1 MIERKHTRIPL
12 EVLCCLVYFTSYIT
26 RTNYGAVMSE
36 LIPAL
41 DLTKSL
47 ASMAVTGSFVTYGLG
62 QLFCGWLGDRVQ
74 PRQMISFGLF
84 CTALCNLIMPN
95 LSNPYVMAALWSFNG
110 FFQSM
115 LWPPLVR
122 MMADH
127 LSSSQYARATVSVN
141 AMASIG
147 TICVYLLTP
156 VCITVA
162 DWHSVFLL
170 PAAFGLFVTVL
181 WTIST
186 RSLDSAPRAVSAQS
200 SGDSTLGLGKII
212 LLSALPVTIVS
223 IILQG
228 LIRDGVTTWMPI
240 YLTESFGIPNE
251 FSILISSILPL
262 FSILGIF
269 FASRLDKAVG
279 NEVRSACFLFALAS
293 VCGLLLI
300 PLWNKSILAVL
311 LLFSVLYAAIC
322 GINLMLISRLPQHF
336 LSYGCVAVISGLLNA
351 FTYVGS
357 SLSSFGIGH
366 LVERFDWQ
374 FILGFW
380 TAAALFGMCLT
391 FLTIGKWN
399 LFTQVNVTPKSV
411 SHPSSDKLHFS

>member
-1 MIERKHTRIPL
+1 MINAKRPRIPL
-12 EVLCCLVYFTSYIT
+12 EFLCCLVYFTSYIT

-41 DLTKSL
+41 NLTKSL
-47 ASMAVTGSFVTYGLG
+47 ASMAVTGSFITYGLG
-62 QLFCGWLGDRVQ
+62 QLLCGWLGDRIQ
-74 PRQMISFGLF
+74 PRRMISFGLF
-84 CTALCNLIMPN
+84 CTALCNFIMPA
-95 LSNPYVMAALWSFNG
+95 LSNPYLMAILWSCNG

-127 LSSSQYARATVSVN
+127 MSSSQYARATVSVN

-156 VCITVA
+156 VCISVA
-162 DWHSVFLL
+162 NWHSVFLL
-170 PAAFGLFVTVL
+170 PALFGLFVTAL
-181 WTIST
+181 WTIFT
-186 RSLDSAPRAVSAQS
+186 RSLNSAPCVKSAQTS
-200 SGDSTLGLGKII
+200 SGCSVGLGKII
-212 LLSALPVTIVS
+212 LLSALPVIIVA

-240 YLTESFGIPNE
+240 YLTESFNIPNE
-251 FSILISSILPL
+251 ISILISSILPL

-269 FASRLDKAVG
+269 LASKLDKAVG
-279 NEVRSACFLFALAS
+279 NEVRSAFFLFTLAS
-293 VCGLLLI
+293 VCGILLV
-300 PLWNKSILAVL
+300 PLWNQSLIAVL

-322 GINLMLISRLPQHF
+322 GINLLLISRLPQHF
-336 LSYGCVAVISGLLNA
+336 LSYGCVSVISGLLNA

-357 SLSSFGIGH
+357 SLSSFGVGH
-366 LVERFDWQ
+366 LAECFDWK

-380 TAAALFGMCLT
+380 TTAALIGTLLTCLT
-391 FLTIGKWN
+391 MHKWSR
-399 LFTQVNVTPKSV
+399 FTRRAVEK
-411 SHPSSDKLHFS
+411 

>member
-1 MIERKHTRIPL
+1 MIEKKRIPIPL
-12 EVLCCLVYFTSYIT
+12 EVLCCMVYFTSYIT

-47 ASMAVTGSFVTYGLG
+47 ASMAVTGSFITYGLG
-62 QLFCGWLGDRVQ
+62 QLFCGWLGDRIQ
-74 PRQMISFGLF
+74 PRRMISFGLL
-84 CTALCNLIMPN
+84 CTALCNLVMPT
-95 LSNPYVMAALWSFNG
+95 LSNPYIMAALWSFNG

-127 LSSSQYARATVSVN
+127 LSSAQYARATVSVN

-170 PAAFGLFVTVL
+170 PAMFGLLVTAL
-181 WTIST
+181 WTVST
-186 RSLDSAPRAVSAQS
+186 RSLDSTPRATSVQS
-200 SGDSTLGLGKII
+200 SSDSTLSLGKVI

-240 YLTESFGIPNE
+240 YLAESFGIPNE
-251 FSILISSILPL
+251 VSILISSILPL

-269 FASRLDKAVG
+269 FASRLDMAVG
-279 NEVRSACFLFALAS
+279 NEVRSAFFLFTLAS
-293 VCGLLLI
+293 VCGALLI
-300 PLWNKSILAVL
+300 PLWNKSLIAVL

-336 LSYGCVAVISGLLNA
+336 LSYGCVSVISGLLNA

-357 SLSSFGIGH
+357 SLSSFGVGH
-366 LVERFDWQ
+366 LAERFDWQ

-380 TAAALFGMCLT
+380 TAAALLGTLLT
-391 FLTIGKWN
+391 FLTMRKWSV
-399 LFTQVNVTPKSV
+399 FTRSKTEPQADSQLG
-411 SHPSSDKLHFS
+411 SD